1 MFNEM
6 SGITV
11 NIDNVMMNT
20 INDYLAD
27 KKYKDVKPFY
37 DGVSTS
43 HIEGAYTL
51 SQQSLKLLLN
61 LLSSEIIVELYMKLA
76 PVPKEIEA
84 KEAANKAAAEEAA
97 KEAAR
102 GKLTAEPENNIAVLP
117 ETSPVIE
124 EVKE

>member
-1 MFNEM
+1 MFNKM

-11 NIDNVMMNT
+11 NIDNVMMNV
-20 INDYLAD
+20 INGYLAN
-27 KKYKDVKPFY
+27 KKYSEAKPFY
-37 DGVSTS
+37 DGVSPS

-51 SQQSLKLLLN
+51 SQQSLKLLLSI
-61 LLSSEIIVELYMKLA
+61 LSSESIIDLYMKLA

-102 GKLTAEPENNIAVLP
+102 GENNIAVLP